1 MTRKAY
7 FASAAVAGAVL
18 IAGASGYLARASVA
32 PGPVNGSAATAPTAG
47 AYPSF
52 ADIVQRVAPA
62 VVSIDVEGKAQPAP
76 AIFGI
81 PGGQDQGDGDG
92 DSQGQGQ
99 GQGAPFGFDFRQ
111 LVPQGPGQGGALPK
125 MQASGSGFFI
135 SADGYIVTNN
145 HVVEGADKITVHTA
159 DDRTLPARL
168 IGRDPATDLA
178 VVKVDGGG
186 FAYVSFEDQARPR
199 VGDWVV
205 AVGNPFGLG
214 GTATAGIVSALDR
227 RNVGQSSYVDYM
239 QIDAPINRGNS
250 GGPTFDV
257 GGHVVG
263 VNTAIFSPSGGSVG
277 IGFDI
282 PADVAASVSR
292 QLIAGGKV
300 VRGYIGATIQNVTPD
315 IAESLGLAAHKGALV
330 ADVTPGGPSAAA
342 GLRSGD
348 LIVAIDGHPVDS
360 SYDLT
365 RQVALTHA
373 GETLHLQI
381 RRDGQMRDIEL
392 RSGVRPSETA
402 LAENDRQPGAGAA
415 QPSDSARVL
424 GMRLSPDAHGGGV
437 TIAGVGGDSEAGEK
451 GLRPGDVIL
460 RAGDHATV
468 TPADVSAAVAQAR
481 RDGRKDILL
490 LVAHD
495 GRRLFIPL
503 KVTSE
508 DG

>member
-1 MTRKAY
+1 MTKKRY
-7 FASAAVAGAVL
+7 FVSAAVAGAL
-18 IAGASGYLARASVA
+18 LLAGTSGYLARAGVT
-32 PGPVNGSAATAPTAG
+32 PGPVNVPSAAAPAS

-62 VVSIDVEGKAQPAP
+62 VVSIDVEGKAPPAA
-76 AIFGI
+76 AIFAA
-81 PGGQDQGDGDG
+81 PGGRGLPFGFGAPNQGDGDG
-92 DSQGQGQ
+92 EGDGQ
-99 GQGAPFGFDFRQ
+99 A
-111 LVPQGPGQGGALPK
+111 VPTQK

-135 SADGYIVTNN
+135 STDGYIVTNN
-145 HVVEGADKITVHTA
+145 HVVEGADKITVHTP
-159 DDRTLPARL
+159 DERTLTARL

-178 VVKVDGGG
+178 VIKVDGGA
-186 FAYVSFEDQARPR
+186 FPYVSFEDQARPR

-300 VRGYIGATIQNVTPD
+300 VRGYIGAAIQNVTPD
-315 IAESLGLAAHKGALV
+315 IADSMGLTGHKGALV
-330 ADVTPGGPSAAA
+330 ADITPGGPSATA
-342 GLRSGD
+342 GLKSGD
-348 LIVAIDGHPVDS
+348 LIVSINGHQVES

-365 RQVALTHA
+365 RQVALAHA
-373 GETLHLQI
+373 GDVLHLQI
-381 RRDGQMRDIEL
+381 RRGGQMRDIEL

-402 LAENDRQPGAGAA
+402 LAQNDRQPGAGAA
-415 QPSDSARVL
+415 EPPDSARVL
-424 GMRLSPDAHGGGV
+424 GMRLSPDPHGGGV

-460 RAGDHATV
+460 RAGERATA

-481 RDGRKDILL
+481 RDGHMDILL

-508 DG
+508 AG